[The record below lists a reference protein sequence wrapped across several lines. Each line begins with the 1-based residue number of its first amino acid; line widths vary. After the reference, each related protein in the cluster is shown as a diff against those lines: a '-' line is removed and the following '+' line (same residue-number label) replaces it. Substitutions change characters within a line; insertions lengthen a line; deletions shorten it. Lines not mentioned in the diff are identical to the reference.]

1 VHRWLAAFASLAI
14 GTGPALAQAPSSTPP
29 ADNTNAAQTG
39 AEGALG
45 AVAAPAEAQPA
56 PAAATAPAIPDKVA
70 QNPGFQMGLTTLD
83 ALHKS
88 GKLSDAEYNSAMQD
102 LIEVGSRAATSP
114 TLTIGGF
121 KTILYGFAEGDVI
134 HDDTQ
139 SFNELAGANPIS
151 KPGSNVGDNGR
162 TMFAVRNSR
171 IGFKI
176 NAPEVNGIRASG
188 QMEMDF
194 FGNQPGAAPATGTA
208 PAGGLSATLA
218 EASFFNNPTF
228 RVRHMLAKIES
239 DYINVWIGQTWE
251 LIGWQSQF
259 QPNTVAIQGVPG
271 EIYSRTA
278 QVRLDHTFHLGPASL
293 ELAAAALRPPQMNAE
308 VPDFQGGA
316 KLSIDSWT
324 GVQTVGQT
332 GTSIQPASIAI
343 SGGTRQFKLAQ
354 SLTVD
359 DYAKTS
365 GSMGAIDVMLP
376 VVPAKERQA
385 FAVTIVGEAAT
396 GTGDAEIY
404 TNLKG
409 GAGIGAPGTTTCP
422 TGCTSAA
429 YNAAALNDVD
439 TGLVGW
445 ANGNMGTTAGSLST
459 VDWKSMIISAQ
470 VYLPPS
476 GKLWVSGSYSNLLSD
491 NVQAFGT
498 FPGTWW
504 HETWWD
510 LNLFADITPAARL
523 GLEYSRFSQT
533 FGDGSQ
539 RNNNRVQFS
548 GWFIF

>member
-14 GTGPALAQAPSSTPP
+14 GTSSALAQAPSSTPP
-29 ADNTNAAQTG
+29 AENPNPNPGPAAV
-39 AEGALG
+39 EGAVG
-45 AVAAPAEAQPA
+45 APLATQPA
-56 PAAATAPAIPDKVA
+56 PAPATTPVPDKVA

-88 GKLSDAEYNSAMQD
+88 GKLSDAEYNSAMAD
-102 LIEVGSRAATSP
+102 LIEIGSRASTAP

-134 HDDTQ
+134 HDTTQ
-139 SFNELAGANPIS
+139 SFTELAGHGAIAHG
-151 KPGSNVGDNGR
+151 GSNVGDNGR

-171 IGFKI
+171 IGFKL
-176 NAPEVNGIRASG
+176 NAPEVNGIRASA

-194 FGNQPGAAPATGTA
+194 FGNQPANPPATGPAAPAGA
-208 PAGGLSATLA
+208 LSATFS

-228 RVRHMLAKIES
+228 RVRHMLLKVES

-251 LIGWQSQF
+251 LVGWQSQF

-278 QVRLDHTFHLGPASL
+278 QIRLDHSFHIGPTTL
-293 ELAAAALRPPQMNAE
+293 ELAVAALRPPQMNAE
-308 VPDFQGGA
+308 VPDFQGGL
-316 KLSIDSWT
+316 KLTIDSWT
-324 GVQTVGQT
+324 GVQTVGQP
-332 GTSIQPASIAI
+332 GTSIQPAGIAI

-359 DYAKTS
+359 DYLKTS
-365 GSMGAIDVMLP
+365 GNVGAIDVMLP
-376 VVPAKERQA
+376 VIPAKERQA
-385 FAVTIVGEAAT
+385 FALTIVGEAAT
-396 GTGDAEIY
+396 GTGDAEVY
-404 TNLKG
+404 TGLKG
-409 GAGIGAPGTTTCP
+409 GAGIGVPAAC
-422 TGCTSAA
+422 TGCTSTT
-429 YNAAALNDVD
+429 YNTANLNDAD

-445 ANGNMGTTAGSLST
+445 TNGNMGTTAGSLAT

-470 VYLPPS
+470 LYLPPS
-476 GKLWVSGSYSNLLSD
+476 GKLWVSGSYSNILSD
-491 NVQAFGT
+491 NVQAFGS
-498 FPGTWW
+498 FKGTWW

-510 LNLFADITPAARL
+510 LNVFADITPAARL
-523 GLEYSRFSQT
+523 GLEYSHFSQS

-539 RNNNRVQFS
+539 ANNDRVQFS